1 MTVFKERFAGK
12 TILITGAT
20 SGIGKATALRAAA
33 EGANIV
39 VAGRDEQRGREVVEE
54 IKSLGSDAIFVRGDL
69 TKEDDV
75 VRLIKTAEEKFGDI
89 QLFVNNAGVA
99 SDPDRVDEYSTE
111 QWLRIM
117 DINVNAVFYC
127 CREELKHLLK
137 HDKGG
142 AIVNLS
148 SVAGVRAFPSACG
161 YVTSK
166 HAVIGLTKAIAM
178 EYAHKNIRCNSTGP
192 CSSGTPLNINSS
204 LAYGRKLNKL
214 IEEGVDTADYIDEWM
229 CCGKMQAPMERDSC
243 PDEQAAVILFLL
255 SDDASYITGD
265 QIVVD
270 GGWVVY

>member
-1 MTVFKERFAGK
+1 MTVFKDRFAGK

-54 IKSLGSDAIFVRGDL
+54 IKRIGSDAIFVRGDL
-69 TKEDDV
+69 TEEDDV
-75 VRLIKTAEEKFGDI
+75 VRLMKAAEEKFGDI

-214 IEEGVDTADYIDEWM
+214 IEAGVDTADYIDEWM
-229 CCGKMQAPMERDSC
+229 CCGKMQAPMERDSN